1 MNSCISSGLLKTQ
14 LFEDVAEAAEYLRR
28 GKLVA
33 FPTETVFGLGADASN
48 PQAIARLFAAKGRPA
63 DNPLIVHV
71 GDPQDWALAAA
82 DLPDIARRILELFS
96 PGPVSVVVA
105 KSAAICDSVTAGLNT
120 VGLRIPAPQV
130 TRELLRAAQLP
141 IAAPSANLSGR
152 PSATS
157 WQSVLEDLDG
167 RIDAILCINVE
178 HVGLEST
185 VIECTGDAPVILRP
199 GGIGL
204 AQLQSH
210 FPNARCWNDAP
221 TAVQG
226 RGGEPVAEAIECS
239 PRGSPGLRHPHYQP
253 RARVQL
259 LEAGQPWPPG
269 DGSNVA
275 NSSSLAY
282 AYAGCTTPPRGMR
295 LSRQFDSLAEYAHH
309 FYEFLREA
317 DRVRIDVIGL
327 EAVSIEAAKG
337 AGIAAA
343 LRDRQRRAAG
353 LH

>member
-1 MNSCISSGLLKTQ
+1 MSSSLLKTQ
-14 LFEDVAEAAEYLRR
+14 LLEDVAEAAEYLRC

-71 GDPQDWALAAA
+71 GDTQDWALAAA
-82 DLPDIARRILELFS
+82 HLPDIARRILGLFS

-130 TRELLRAAQLP
+130 TRDLLRAAQLP

-167 RIDAILCINVE
+167 RIDAVLCANVE
-178 HVGLEST
+178 NVGLEST
-185 VIECTGDAPVILRP
+185 VIDCTGDAPIILRP

-210 FPNARCWNDAP
+210 FPDARCWSDEQ
-221 TAVQG
+221 TAGQG
-226 RGGEPVAEAIECS
+226 RGGEPVGRAIEC
-239 PRGSPGLRHPHYQP
+239 PPLGSPGLRHPHYQP

-269 DGSNVA
+269 DVSSVA
-275 NSSSLAY
+275 NLSSVAY
-282 AYAGCTTPPRGMR
+282 AYAGCTAPPRGMR
-295 LSRQFDSLAEYAHH
+295 LSRQFDSLAEYAHG

-317 DRVRIDVIGL
+317 DRVHINVIGL
-327 EAVSIEAAKG
+327 EAVSIEAARG

>member
-1 MNSCISSGLLKTQ
+1 MSSSLLKTQ
-14 LFEDVAEAAEYLRR
+14 LLDDAAEAAEYLRR

-71 GDPQDWALAAA
+71 GDRRDWALAAA
-82 DLPDIARRILELFS
+82 ELPDIARRILDLYS
-96 PGPVSVVVA
+96 PGPVSVVVS
-105 KSAAICDSVTAGLNT
+105 KSAVICDSVTAGLET
-120 VGLRIPAPQV
+120 VGLRIPAPRV
-130 TRELLRAAQLP
+130 TRELLRAAQVP

-167 RIDAILCINVE
+167 RIDAILCANVE
-178 HVGLEST
+178 NVGLEST
-185 VIECTGDAPVILRP
+185 VIDCTGDAPVILRP

-210 FPNARCWNDAP
+210 FPNARCWNEET
-221 TAVQG
+221 TAGQEWGAESVG
-226 RGGEPVAEAIECS
+226 RTIES
-239 PRGSPGLRHPHYQP
+239 LPLGSPGLRHPHYQP

-269 DGSNVA
+269 GDPSAADLVC
-275 NSSSLAY
+275 LAY
-282 AYAGCTTPPRGMR
+282 AYAGCTAPPRGMR
-295 LSRQFDSLAEYAHH
+295 LSRQFDSLAAYAHD

-317 DRVRIDVIGL
+317 DRARIDVIGL
-327 EAVSIEAAKG
+327 EAVSIEAARG

>member
-1 MNSCISSGLLKTQ
+1 MASSPLKTQ
-14 LFEDVAEAAEYLRR
+14 LLDDAAEAAEYLRR

-71 GDPQDWALAAA
+71 GHTEDWPLAAA
-82 DLPDIARRILELFS
+82 DLPDIARQILALFS

-105 KSAAICDSVTAGLNT
+105 KAAAICDSVTAGLDT
-120 VGLRIPAPQV
+120 VGLRIPAAEV
-130 TRELLRAAQLP
+130 TRLMLRAARLP

-157 WQSVLEDLDG
+157 WQSVLEDLEG
-167 RIDAILCINVE
+167 RIDAILCIDVE

-185 VIECTGDAPVILRP
+185 VIDCTGGDPVVLRP
-199 GGIGL
+199 GSIGL
-204 AQLQSH
+204 AQLRTH
-210 FPNARCWNDAP
+210 FPNASCWNDDLTVRP
-221 TAVQG
+221 IGVVKQGVQA
-226 RGGEPVAEAIECS
+226 AEHPPLS
-239 PRGSPGLRHPHYQP
+239 SPGLRHPHYQP

-259 LEAGQPWPPG
+259 LDAGQPWPPHNPAT
-269 DGSNVA
+269 SA
-275 NSSSLAY
+275 PASLAY
-282 AYAGCTTPPRGMR
+282 AYAGIAISPRGTQ
-295 LSRQFDSLAEYAHH
+295 LSRQFGNLAEYAHG

-317 DRVRIDVIGL
+317 DRAGIDVIGL
-327 EAVSIEAAKG
+327 EAISIETARES
-337 AGIAAA
+337 GIAAA

-353 LH
+353 LT